1 MEKYPPLVNIRHP
14 FLQLVIAILLIVP
27 FYFLVMMVGVGLIG
41 PLFHIN
47 AMDFITALNDN
58 TDALKGTPAFISAL
72 KFLQGISEM
81 VFLAPALVF
90 ALMMGPKN
98 NFLKLNRSTYLIPV
112 LLALAILITA
122 QPIVAY
128 LQDLNEN
135 MQLPAYMH
143 GIMNWM
149 RDAQNKA
156 DAISKILLKMPDLKS
171 LIINIVIV
179 AAIPAFCEEA
189 FFRGT
194 IQQILG
200 KWIQNKHVVV
210 WTTAII
216 FSAVHGEFFGFVPR
230 MVLGAVLGYLFLWS
244 GNLWYSIIGH
254 MTNNGLGVIVSYLY
268 QAKIIS
274 YNPDSNDTGPMWLT
288 VSATILMIGAIIIYH
303 NYFKHHPPDSEEEE
317 MLEAEI

>member
-27 FYFLVMMVGVGLIG
+27 FYFLIMMVGVGLIG

-156 DAISKILLKMPDLKS
+156 DAISEILLKMPDLKS

>member
-179 AAIPAFCEEA
+179 AAIPALCEEA